1 MKRISFLLLA
11 GLAIWTAC
19 SKDNEAGKPD
29 PVDPN
34 PSTVETKLS
43 INVAAET
50 KTMVMGGLTP
60 LWVKTDTLVVFD
72 NTGKAV
78 KFTTEANREASAVF
92 TTNSWTEGNTPG
104 YASCSAVVNDAA
116 GTSEGVLTVK
126 LADAQRLVEQQ
137 SYGRNASALVG
148 VVEGEEGNYTIS
160 SMKNVSGLLKIA
172 IDRTDI
178 ASITIDAVG
187 GEQLAGYADVN
198 YSKLVAGDADFWTAS
213 AGKETSSSVVL
224 TPGGTA
230 INEDGCFKAN
240 YYYVSLLPGTYSQG
254 LRFTLRDTLDAV
266 LVQRTAGAESGITI
280 ARNEVRELSMKLDD
294 LLPKTITIDLQF
306 LNDSDA
312 NPLGFGSLSADAE
325 DATNGES
332 YPYSYPY
339 QFGGESKTLNLDFTV
354 CKGATAGARYY
365 YANPGSL
372 VYPAGSRKP
381 VFFVVKAGAW
391 IKTPAIPGRFL
402 QEVTFAHGN
411 GSGAA
416 KQLQVRREL
425 SESAFAYTSTAAS
438 QVATADGPNVQ
449 TIKFFSSGHTL
460 NGTTQTGGTTAVNK
474 SYYLWFN
481 TANTRVYQLKLVYTN
496 KLPDPE

>member
-11 GLAIWTAC
+11 GLAICTAC

-104 YASCSAVVNDAA
+104 YASCSAAVNDAA

-294 LLPKTITIDLQF
+294 LLPKTITLDLNF
-306 LNDSDA
+306 YNDA
-312 NPLGFGSLSADAE
+312 NVNPLGFGALTLDQE
-325 DATNGES
+325 DGTNGET
-332 YPYSYPY
+332 YTYSYDY
-339 QFGGESKTLNLDFTV
+339 TFQGAAKNVGFDFV
-354 CKGATAGARYY
+354 MCKGTTSGARYY
-365 YANPGSL
+365 YAAPSSL
-372 VYPAGSRKP
+372 VYSSGTGTHIMIVVTAGS
-381 VFFVVKAGAW
+381 W
-391 IKTPAIPGRFL
+391 LKTPAIPNRYL
-402 QEVTFAHGN
+402 QSITFSHGN
-411 GSGAA
+411 GAA
-416 KQLQVRREL
+416 KRIQLRKEV
-425 SESAFAYTSTAAS
+425 SGTAFAFTSQAAAHK
-438 QVATADGPNVQ
+438 ATATALDTQVLE
-449 TIKFFSSGHTL
+449 FFSSGHTL
-460 NGTTQTGGTTAVNK
+460 DGATQTGGTTAANT
-474 SYYLWFN
+474 SYYIYFDG
-481 TANTRVYQLKLVYTN
+481 TSTRVYDIKLVYTN